1 MVLLLTLLLHAN
13 VQASYIQRLRDP
25 RQITAYITHRK
36 EAALSSARGGSLQ
49 EGLTAFY
56 NSMDALICSAGSRMN
71 HINFAAVIIA
81 SVHVWEAAKSDS
93 NHTVWSDLHQRIEQV
108 YWQCIHGLQPLLADT
123 APQQI
128 STVLWSSATL
138 GFNPDDCVPGMVHA
152 LMHRFLQLINTTDAR
167 QRPNAQSCANLIW
180 AVATMRHPATEVL
193 AAACSHF
200 ASLLR
205 SPIVKQHP
213 KAEEVAS
220 VVWSFGTLK
229 QIPLDDALLKDL
241 CAHMLTLLWSRDCR
255 IHPNAQA
262 ISSMLWGLAELKHAP
277 SHDVGSAM
285 LDHLRALCKTP
296 GWQPT
301 SQAISNSLHACAE
314 LRLDVTRVCGE
325 ALLNH
330 LLGIPI
336 AQVSDQHYSN
346 VAWSL
351 AVMGRLDLAIFD
363 ALLSRLSAKHALL
376 VENSGLTTRHAQPKV
391 EEACQLHQALE
402 ALKPLQK
409 PNQMEVW
416 CALSL
421 RLHKLAPQQVPPV
434 MSFSGQT
441 ELWAALAM
449 LGVPFKARGLC
460 GMYRAD
466 AVISTHDSNA
476 AQIILMVDRA
486 EECLA
491 NVPSRYL
498 LPLLVC

>member
-1 MVLLLTLLLHAN
+1 MQT
-13 VQASYIQRLRDP
+13 SYIQRLRDP
-25 RQITAYITHRK
+25 RQITAYIKHRK
-36 EAALSSARGGSLQ
+36 EAALSSARGDSLQ
-49 EGLTAFY
+49 EGLTGFC
-56 NSMDALICSAGSRMN
+56 NSMDVLICSAGSRMN
-71 HINFAAVIIA
+71 HIHFAAIITA
-81 SVHVWEAAKSDS
+81 SAHVWEAAESDS
-93 NHTVWSDLHQRIEQV
+93 NHTVWSDLHQRIEKV
-108 YWQCIHGLQPLLADT
+108 YWQCVHGLQPLLADT

-138 GFNPDDCVPGMVHA
+138 GCNPDDCVPGMVLA

-193 AAACSHF
+193 DAACSHF

-220 VVWSFGTLK
+220 VVWSMGTLK
-229 QIPLDDALLKDL
+229 HTPLDEALLDDL
-241 CAHMLTLLWSRDCR
+241 CVHMLTLLWTGDYRT
-255 IHPNAQA
+255 HPNAQA
-262 ISSMLWGLAELKHAP
+262 TSSMLWGLAELKHAP

-285 LDHLRALCKTP
+285 LDHLQALCETP

-301 SQAISNSLHACAE
+301 SQALSNSLHACAE
-314 LRLDVTRVCGE
+314 LRLNATSVCVE
-325 ALLNH
+325 ALVKH
-330 LLGIPI
+330 LLGMPF
-336 AQVSDQHYSN
+336 ASVSYQHYSN

-351 AVMGRLDLAIFD
+351 AVMGRLDLNIFD
-363 ALLSRLSAKHALL
+363 ALLSRLSAKHSLL
-376 VENSGLTTRHAQPKV
+376 VEDSGLTTRHAQPKV
-391 EEACQLHQALE
+391 EEAGQLHQALE
-402 ALKPLQK
+402 ALKPLQESG
-409 PNQMEVW
+409 QMGLW
-416 CALSL
+416 LTLCS
-421 RLHKLAPQQVPPV
+421 RLHKLAREPVPPV
-434 MSFSGQT
+434 LSLPGQS

-449 LGVPFKARGLC
+449 LAVPFTARGLC

-486 EECLA
+486 EERFA

-498 LPLLVC
+498 LAYACVPADLLW